1 MRSLC
6 AVSLIALAALFAA
19 TPADGKKPVR
29 CKAGQVRVKVGKK
42 KARCRSVKAVLPKP
56 RPVDP
61 RMAFVKTALNLP
73 VPKGHRHG
81 QRRTK
86 ALRRGFGRP
95 GRKAYKRILKALP
108 KALAK
113 VDAKAPGR
121 APLAHAAQAAD
132 PCGGD
137 GVPVG
142 SSTTSD
148 GGVILTTD
156 FTTGGMGMTIVF
168 STAGYSFVIEYFSSQ
183 GCNDFD
189 IPACPTASGAADADA
204 DRLDRIRVDIRKDG
218 KLVSSQRSSV
228 RRKTKTHGQTAADAL
243 LDFVDVDDVV
253 SMDTVANGVTVKGK
267 LKRHTHIDMRTNRY
281 DPSQSSASF
290 EGAQALQK
298 SDNDSF
304 AGLAGGIIAV
314 YHSAETNPGRI
325 GFGAGWAVFDR
336 PDGGNF
342 CIHAVYSP
350 DIGTLKLRRGASGT
364 FSANAIASDGGVA
377 ADGRWTPT
385 RQNNGSFS
393 PSPASGGAP
402 TIGYH
407 VASDANPDELLLVSY
422 KITSTGGVVES
433 TWSQDVEDAR
443 PILHIRGSLSG
454 SQAQATGAGPSV
466 ITVTS
471 NLAFDRSGA
480 DFGGPANGQYQ
491 SPAGS
496 YTLVASGIDGS
507 GITAC
512 HQTGSHTFTVPKG
525 ESWMRVDGSGP
536 SFAAPYTYTFQVFSV
551 PRAMTATRVGCPES
565 AKDYEGTTFQ
575 TGLYSPFQPVRAQ
588 RSADGKSYVG
598 SEDQTSGGSGIKFS
612 WSLQGTE

>member
-1 MRSLC
+1 MR
-6 AVSLIALAALFAA
+6 LFAA
-19 TPADGKKPVR
+19 LALTALVALVPVAAADARKPVR
-29 CKAGQVRVKVGKK
+29 CKAGQVRVKAGKK
-42 KARCRSVKAVLPKP
+42 TARCRSVKAVLPKP
-56 RPVDP
+56 RAVDP

-81 QRRTK
+81 KRRAK
-86 ALRRGFGRP
+86 ALRKGFGRP
-95 GRKAYKRILKALP
+95 GRTAYKKILRALP

-113 VDAKAPGR
+113 VDRKAPGR
-121 APLAHAAQAAD
+121 APLARAAQASD

-137 GVPVG
+137 GTPLG
-142 SSTTSD
+142 SSTTGD
-148 GGVILTTD
+148 GGVIMTSD
-156 FTTGGMGMTIVF
+156 FTTSGMGMRIVF
-168 STAGYSFVIEYFSSQ
+168 STGGYAFVIEYFTSQ
-183 GCNDFD
+183 GCNDLD
-189 IPACPTASGAADADA
+189 IPACPTAAGAADADS
-204 DRLDRIRVDIRKDG
+204 DRLDRIRVEVRKDG
-218 KLVSSQRSSV
+218 RLVSSQKSSV

-253 SMDTVANGVTVKGK
+253 SMNTVANGVTVKGK
-267 LKRHTHIDMRTNRY
+267 LTRRTHINMRTNTY

-298 SDNDSF
+298 SDNNSF
-304 AGLAGGIIAV
+304 AGLASGIIAG
-314 YHSAETNPGRI
+314 YHGAESNPGRI

-336 PDGGNF
+336 PDGGNY
-342 CIHAVYSP
+342 CIRAVYSP
-350 DIGTLKLRRGASGT
+350 DVGTLKLRRGATGT
-364 FSANAIASDGGVA
+364 FSAKAIASDGGVA
-377 ADGRWTPT
+377 ADGRWTAT
-385 RQNNGSFS
+385 RTNNGTFT

-402 TIGYH
+402 TIAYH
-407 VASDANPDELLLVSY
+407 VSSDANPEELLLAGY
-422 KITSTGGVVES
+422 KVTSTGGVVES

-454 SQAQATGAGPSV
+454 TQTQATGAGPSV
-466 ITVTS
+466 ISVNS
-471 NLAFDRSGA
+471 NLAFDRSAGG
-480 DFGGPANGQYQ
+480 FGGPANGSYQ
-491 SPAGS
+491 SAAGS

-525 ESWMRVDGSGP
+525 ESSMQVDGSGP
-536 SFAAPYTYTFQVFSV
+536 SFDAPYTYTFQVFSV

-575 TGLYSPFQPVRAQ
+575 TGLYSPFQPVRSQ

-598 SEDQTSGGSGIKFS
+598 SEDQTFAGSGIKFS